1 MKKIMLSLMSA
12 LAAVSIVGNAYGA
25 IEVTTNATA
34 TMIAPPVVNFGLGYS
49 QLPDRGDTGT
59 VATVAIGEY
68 RRIGDAVAIAANAGT
83 ISDAL
88 TTNLTVTAGGT
99 YYGTNLISGL
109 IVTNTIATTTNTVIR
124 RSAVALPLTG
134 LSDAD
139 GDVRWFR
146 VPATRNPIIVQA
158 GMTVEGAVITLT
170 DSAGGIT
177 VLSSNYDKETFTSG
191 KALYATAS
199 ATNCTVNVIEQ

>member
-1 MKKIMLSLMSA
+1 MKKLMLIMSA

-25 IEVTTNATA
+25 IAVTTNATA

-68 RRIGDAVAIAANAGT
+68 RRIGDAVAVAANAGT
-83 ISDAL
+83 VSDAL

-124 RSAVALPLTG
+124 RAAVALPLTG
-134 LSDAD
+134 LSAAD
-139 GDVRWFR
+139 GSVYWLR

>member
-1 MKKIMLSLMSA
+1 MKKLMLIMSA

-25 IEVTTNATA
+25 IAVTTNATA
-34 TMIAPPVVNFGLGYS
+34 TMIAPPVVNFGIGYS

-134 LSDAD
+134 LSDID
-139 GDVRWFR
+139 GSVYWLR
-146 VPATRNPIIVQA
+146 VPATRNPIVVQA